1 MQIRACG
8 LAARAGR
15 WRCPLLPDC
24 LVRHLS
30 LLWMLSDQ
38 YGPET
43 RGHRWHPKRA
53 AVLPVIPP
61 IDPLSRF
68 DRRVIRRLQSAPG
81 QRRNRQPLKHTYW
94 RRGAA
99 AVDFTIDRLIAG
111 DYITESGGWL
121 YPFSKAHFKALLG
134 AQSRQCM

>member
-1 MQIRACG
+1 VLTREEAVQIRACG

-43 RGHRWHPKRA
+43 RGQQLCLSSSAKSARDISVRHATAVRRA
-53 AVLPVIPP
+53 NVSCLPCAT
-61 IDPLSRF
+61 F
-68 DRRVIRRLQSAPG
+68 
-81 QRRNRQPLKHTYW
+81 
-94 RRGAA
+94 
-99 AVDFTIDRLIAG
+99 
-111 DYITESGGWL
+111 
-121 YPFSKAHFKALLG
+121 
-134 AQSRQCM
+134 